1 MHPLWFM
8 GAGRKVSNSLP
19 RGPKDART
27 PLGSPDVLR
36 TKPIQ
41 LRGIADRIYRIDR
54 MTANFSRF
62 WFTYRTWRTGAG
74 SAD

>member
-8 GAGRKVSNSLP
+8 VAWTEGIESLP

-27 PLGSPDVLR
+27 PLGSPDVLH
-36 TKPIQ
+36 TKPIR
-41 LRGIADRIYRIDR
+41 LRGIAGRIYRIEK